1 MKYVFFSIGLMCL
14 LILLLGNLVL
24 IINRKKEKLFY
35 TNFLCKY
42 SMTIKGM
49 AILIIIMGH
58 LGNIFGVRVF
68 NPLGSCGVAIFLF
81 CSGYGLQKSYYKK
94 NLKNFLN

>member
-1 MKYVFFSIGLMCL
+1 
-14 LILLLGNLVL
+14 
-24 IINRKKEKLFY
+24 
-35 TNFLCKY
+35 
-42 SMTIKGM
+42 MTAIKGM

-94 NLKNFLN
+94 NLKEKKRCEWQKKPDKAHKFTEIKQHSSDWSQVTLKSRRKCKSTSN